1 MFSAKYYRKL
11 RRLDSKK
18 AERYRISHDI
28 PPIKSK
34 EVKITSIKARKSTL
48 DTHWAKTQDRWILHS
63 YDSPSP
69 VELQELSKKGYYE
82 GYIFNEKPDF
92 DKIGKFEV
100 IYDPR
105 EIEVDGYYISMGYWL
120 YLSNKI
126 EKLKQ
131 EDNALELYNL
141 QQTMPVDLRTFRLAN
156 KKLVISQ
163 LLGEEESDF
172 EAENL

>member
-11 RRLDSKK
+11 KRESLEK
-18 AERYRISHDI
+18 AEKYRKSHDI
-28 PPIKSK
+28 PPLQTKK
-34 EVKITSIKARKSTL
+34 REVTKTPQLKL
-48 DTHWAKTQDRWILHS
+48 DTYWAKTPDRWILHS
-63 YDSPSP
+63 YDTPSP
-69 VELQELSKKGYYE
+69 VDLQELSKRGYCE

-92 DKIGKFEV
+92 DNIGSFEV

-105 EIEVDGYYISMGYWL
+105 EVEIDGYYISMSYWL

-131 EDNALELYNL
+131 GDNALGLYNL

-172 EAENL
+172 EAESL